1 MSRRLSLAFLSTV
14 FVYGLSIVFAPRPAL
29 AAGVVCDV
37 NVCISA
43 CQKRFP
49 QGGAGQACTS
59 GCLQTIDQRK
69 KKGQCK

>member
-1 MSRRLSLAFLSTV
+1 MSCRLSLAFLFMV
-14 FVYGLSIVFAPRPAL
+14 FIYGLSIVFAATAL
-29 AAGVVCDV
+29 AAKCDV
-37 NVCISA
+37 NVCISV

-59 GCLQTIDQRK
+59 SCLQGIEARK